1 MVRRIAS
8 QRAMQMKRKASESKV
23 GLYTESSLFR
33 SSTWNTYSW
42 WHNPRWHCWQA
53 PNNIARSK
61 ANFEIE
67 FLTKNKYMNSPQC
80 CQEQPGTRCIFLKK
94 IPLLV
99 YSRKECLKRKR
110 LQTCWA
116 RRATSSL
123 SWSASQSAIALEIR
137 QCGNVVG
144 VLFSHLSILNHSV
157 LSANF

>member
-1 MVRRIAS
+1 MNDVLRIARLKIALQRAFLGRAILIFTFSTMLQSCLILSLRFPVVRRIAS

-80 CQEQPGTRCIFLKK
+80 CQEQPGTRCIFLKF
-94 IPLLV
+94 
-99 YSRKECLKRKR
+99 
-110 LQTCWA
+110 
-116 RRATSSL
+116 L
-123 SWSASQSAIALEIR
+123 SFTFVFESK
-137 QCGNVVG
+137 GKNV
-144 VLFSHLSILNHSV
+144 
-157 LSANF
+157 